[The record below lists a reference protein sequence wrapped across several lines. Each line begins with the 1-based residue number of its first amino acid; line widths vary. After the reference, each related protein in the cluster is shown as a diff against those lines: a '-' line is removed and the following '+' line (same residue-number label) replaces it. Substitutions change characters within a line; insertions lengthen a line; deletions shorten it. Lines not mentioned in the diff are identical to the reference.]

1 VPMVIFPQFIRPIE
15 LTVDN
20 GAFYA
25 RKNDIWLPKKE
36 LKGPIHV
43 CTK

>member
-1 VPMVIFPQFIRPIE
+1 MAPMVIFPDFFRPIE

-25 RKNDIWLPKKE
+25 RKEGYMDSQ
-36 LKGPIHV
+36 
-43 CTK
+43 